1 MLRHWAHCGEERS
14 ARGLTGHTTECS
26 VEGTAMATSAIG
38 TATRRFLADDST
50 VIIGGRIL
58 LGAAALLLWQFYPEI
73 FGANP
78 FWLSRPSL
86 ILAKAVELH
95 HEGFLWPSI
104 GVTVAETLIGLA
116 AGCVVGVGVGIAIGV
131 SRPMREIFEPF
142 LLLANAF
149 PKIAM
154 APLFM
159 VWFGIGFLLKV
170 AVAFSLVVVV
180 MALSTYSGMRTV
192 RQELV
197 NNARTMGA
205 SEFQIFGKIVVPS
218 IMPWLF
224 AALRVSLTFALIGA
238 VLGEFI
244 AAQSGL
250 GYMIDDGMA
259 NFNSEMIY
267 LALFLLLILVL
278 IANIAMAWIGRKLGI
293 DEDSPTLA
301 YNS

>member
-1 MLRHWAHCGEERS
+1 MA
-14 ARGLTGHTTECS
+14 ECS
-26 VEGTAMATSAIG
+26 VEGTAMATSGIKA
-38 TATRRFLADDST
+38 AALRFFADDAS

-58 LGAAALLLWQFYPEI
+58 LGVAAILLWQFYPEI
-73 FGANP
+73 FGANQ

-95 HEGFLWPSI
+95 REGILWPSI

-116 AGCVVGVGVGIAIGV
+116 AGCVVGVGIGVAIGI

-142 LLLANAF
+142 LLVANAF

-159 VWFGIGFLLKV
+159 VWFGIGFMLKV

-180 MALSTYSGMRTV
+180 MALSTYSGMRTI

-205 SEFQIFGKIVVPS
+205 SEIQIFSKIVMPS

-224 AALRVSLTFALIGA
+224 AAFRVSLTFALIGA

-250 GYMIDDGMA
+250 GYMIDEGMTS
-259 NFNSEMIY
+259 FNSELIY

-278 IANIAMAWIGRKLGI
+278 IANISIAWIGRRLGI

>member
-1 MLRHWAHCGEERS
+1 
-14 ARGLTGHTTECS
+14 
-26 VEGTAMATSAIG
+26 MATSGIRA
-38 TATRRFLADDST
+38 ATHRFFADDAT

-58 LGAAALLLWQFYPEI
+58 LGVTAVLLWQFYPEI
-73 FGANP
+73 FGANQ

-95 HEGFLWPSI
+95 REGILLPSI
-104 GVTVAETLIGLA
+104 GMTVAETLIGLA
-116 AGCVVGVGVGIAIGV
+116 AGCVIGVGVGVAIGI
-131 SRPMREIFEPF
+131 SRPLREIFEPF
-142 LLLANAF
+142 LLVANAF

-159 VWFGIGFLLKV
+159 VWFGIGFMLKV

-180 MALSTYSGMRTV
+180 MALSTYSGMRTI

-205 SEFQIFGKIVVPS
+205 SEFQIFTKIVMPS

-250 GYMIDDGMA
+250 GYMIDDGMT

-267 LALFLLLILVL
+267 LALFLLLMLVL
-278 IANIAMAWIGRKLGI
+278 VANITMAWIGRKLGI

>member
-1 MLRHWAHCGEERS
+1 M
-14 ARGLTGHTTECS
+14 
-26 VEGTAMATSAIG
+26 
-38 TATRRFLADDST
+38 DST
-50 VIIGGRIL
+50 GILSAPTSSAPRRIVLDDKTAIIGGRLL
-58 LGAAALLLWQFYPEI
+58 LGAALLLLWQFYPEL
-73 FGANP
+73 FGVNP

-86 ILAKAVELH
+86 VFAKAVELQR
-95 HEGFLWPSI
+95 EGILLPSL
-104 GVTVAETLIGLA
+104 GVTAAETLIGLV
-116 AGCVVGVGVGIAIGV
+116 AGCVIGVAVGIAVGIA
-131 SRPMREIFEPF
+131 RPVRDVLEPF
-142 LLLANAF
+142 LLVANAF

-180 MALSTYSGMRTV
+180 MALSTYSGMRTI
-192 RQELV
+192 RPELV
-197 NNARTMGA
+197 NSARAMGA
-205 SEFQIFGKIVVPS
+205 SEAQIFRKIVMPS

-224 AALRVSLTFALIGA
+224 AGLRVSLTFALIGA

-259 NFNSEMIY
+259 NFDSELIF
-267 LALFLLLILVL
+267 LALVLLLIIVL
-278 IANIAMAWIGRKLGI
+278 LANGFMSWIGRRCGI

>member
-1 MLRHWAHCGEERS
+1 M
-14 ARGLTGHTTECS
+14 
-26 VEGTAMATSAIG
+26 
-38 TATRRFLADDST
+38 
-50 VIIGGRIL
+50 
-58 LGAAALLLWQFYPEI
+58 
-73 FGANP
+73 
-78 FWLSRPSL
+78 
-86 ILAKAVELH
+86 
-95 HEGFLWPSI
+95 PSI
-104 GVTVAETLIGLA
+104 GITVAETLIGLA
-116 AGCVVGVGVGIAIGV
+116 AGCVIGIGIGVAIGI
-131 SRPMREIFEPF
+131 SRPMREIFEPI
-142 LLLANAF
+142 LLVANAF

-159 VWFGIGFLLKV
+159 VWFGIGFMLKV

-205 SEFQIFGKIVVPS
+205 SELQIFSKIVMPS

-250 GYMIDDGMA
+250 GYMIDDGMT
-259 NFNSEMIY
+259 NFNSELIY
-267 LALFLLLILVL
+267 LALFLLLMLVL
-278 IANIAMAWIGRKLGI
+278 IANARWHGSGADLGSTRTVPRWRTTR
-293 DEDSPTLA
+293 DEPNRPSSPFRC
-301 YNS
+301 

>member
-1 MLRHWAHCGEERS
+1 MVTSDIRAA
-14 ARGLTGHTTECS
+14 ARE
-26 VEGTAMATSAIG
+26 
-38 TATRRFLADDST
+38 FFFADAT
-50 VIIGGRIL
+50 VIVGGRLL
-58 LGAAALLLWQFYPEI
+58 LGVVALLLWELYPDI
-73 FGANP
+73 FGVNQ

-86 ILAKAVELH
+86 IWTKAVELH
-95 HEGFLWPSI
+95 REGVLLSNI

-116 AGCVVGVGVGIAIGV
+116 AGCVVGIAAGIVIGI

-142 LLLANAF
+142 LLVANAF

-159 VWFGIGFLLKV
+159 VWFGIGFTLKV
-170 AVAFSLVVVV
+170 AIAFSLVVVV

-205 SEFQIFGKIVVPS
+205 GEAQIFTKIVMPS
-218 IMPWLF
+218 IMPWLL

-250 GYMIDDGMA
+250 GYMIDEGMT
-259 NFNSEMIY
+259 NFNSELIY
-267 LALFLLLILVL
+267 LALFLLLMLVL
-278 IANIAMAWIGRKLGI
+278 VANTSMAWISRRLGM
-293 DEDSPTLA
+293 DEDSPTLS

>member
-1 MLRHWAHCGEERS
+1 MALSGIASALRRIVVDD
-14 ARGLTGHTTECS
+14 TT
-26 VEGTAMATSAIG
+26 A
-38 TATRRFLADDST
+38 
-50 VIIGGRIL
+50 IIGGRIL
-58 LGAAALLLWQFYPEI
+58 LGVALLLLWQFYPEL

-86 ILAKAVELH
+86 VFAKALELH
-95 HEGFLWPSI
+95 REGILLSNL
-104 GVTVAETLIGLA
+104 GVTAAETLIGLA
-116 AGCVVGVGVGIAIGV
+116 AGCVIGVVIGIAVGI
-131 SRPMREIFEPF
+131 SRPVREIFEPF
-142 LLLANAF
+142 LLVANAF

-180 MALSTYSGMRTV
+180 MALSTYSGMRTI
-192 RQELV
+192 RPELV
-197 NNARTMGA
+197 NSARTMGA
-205 SEFQIFGKIVVPS
+205 SGSQIFCKIVMPS

-224 AALRVSLTFALIGA
+224 AGLRVSLTFALIGA

-250 GYMIDDGMA
+250 GYMIDGGMA
-259 NFNSEMIY
+259 NFDSELIF
-267 LALFLLLILVL
+267 LALVLLLMIVL
-278 IANIAMAWIGRKLGI
+278 IANALMSWVGRRYGI